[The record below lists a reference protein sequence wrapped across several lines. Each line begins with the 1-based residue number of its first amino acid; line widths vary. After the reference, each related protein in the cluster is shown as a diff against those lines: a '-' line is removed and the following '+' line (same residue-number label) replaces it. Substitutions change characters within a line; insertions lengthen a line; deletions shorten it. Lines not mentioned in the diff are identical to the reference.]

1 MPISE
6 VTSIAEA
13 LTAWGYEFIDDG
25 KEYGAA
31 AYYQRENVRV
41 FLWSLND
48 SEAPYSVTIYVD
60 DLAEGFTK
68 RRLELD
74 LSVWPLFAAI
84 EVIRAVY
91 AERNS

>member
-1 MPISE
+1 MTISE

-13 LTAWGYEFIDDG
+13 LTAWSYEFIDDG

-31 AYYQRENVRV
+31 AYYRRENVQV
-41 FLWSLND
+41 YLWSLAED
-48 SEAPYSVTIYVD
+48 ESPYSVSIRVLD
-60 DLAEGFTK
+60 GEGLSK
-68 RRLELD
+68 RNIDLD
-74 LSVWPLFAAI
+74 LGVWPLFAAI

>member
-1 MPISE
+1 MAISE

-13 LTAWGYEFIDDG
+13 LTAWGYEFNDDG
-25 KEYGAA
+25 KKCGAA

-41 FLWSLND
+41 FLWSLAD
-48 SEAPYSVTIYVD
+48 GEAPYSVTIYVD

-68 RRLELD
+68 RRLELN
-74 LSVWPLFAAI
+74 LEVWPLFAAI
-84 EVIRAVY
+84 EIIRAVY